1 MEPRRRSLLPLGSL
15 RSRRESFNES
25 PSTAESPSVLGDSL
39 HVGQGD
45 ADQRLGSQSFKKSDD
60 KRDSLTHHHLNLSE
74 HEENKD
80 SSSTKYEGIE
90 VKENASRMRKEKNEV
105 CPVLG
110 AGGDGVLDDIRSS
123 KESLKGSSSNSDWD
137 SDDSLPLDN
146 YPVADVT
153 VSPADDSPL
162 KVFRVINPSELRV
175 PEPADDPSSGSP
187 YSLNAEKRSRFLTR
201 APSIDL
207 TDDDTETG
215 RSKCGHSQKT
225 AEFEMHRS
233 DTKGG
238 NETDVNSS
246 VSGTLGRDG
255 TLLGYEEV
263 WESNAHIPGSNVALP
278 VPASSGNDTHILI
291 KKELEEALV
300 WSSPKFDV
308 TSKGLTCSDLPKE
321 MSENCNTSED
331 TLLYPSPRF
340 GKAKSVAVSEND
352 VSMESSKNQTVTD
365 DVYRRNNGLKLESHS
380 LDALEPLK
388 FVPDTKIPRT
398 RKHARQQSISMQSWS
413 RSEELHEKPP
423 SAAHID
429 QVIEENQHINAQLR
443 CYDEALRDL
452 AHVSVVRKQSSLSLP
467 RAKEASSLTR
477 SQSAGA
483 RNEGFLS
490 LPLPSEVGPREMAQS
505 AIVKKQ
511 GSLSLPRTID
521 IPDFA
526 MVQSL
531 GPKKQGHSSLP
542 CTNDFGTREMAQ
554 TAIVKRQGSLSL
566 PRTCEIPDFASAAN
580 EEYLS
585 LPRSN
590 ELIDEAFKEIGQ
602 SSVTMKRGSHSLP
615 RSIDAKFISLG
626 ADPVPPPRHKKS
638 SHRRRRAES
647 EGEAFDRR
655 LKDDIDRP
663 ISFDVKVQSSSRT
676 EPTAAILNSSVENEV
691 ATESIHS
698 LNTDEKHCL
707 ESMPG
712 SSNLRDVSVEKP
724 IRKKR
729 KMLLAMRG
737 FLGQNRK
744 SLNGSSVSELS
755 IEGSFD
761 DQPFM
766 MSRDKTGPLERQVTV
781 IERPGFCVKSSD
793 TLSPVRLETLEKQ
806 ELQQQSTAKEHA
818 ETLST
823 QPSNSLLEDVPLFEE
838 TARLV
843 RCCFVIKT
851 REK

>member
-25 PSTAESPSVLGDSL
+25 PGTAESPSVHGDSL

-45 ADQRLGSQSFKKSDD
+45 ADQRLGSQNLRKSDD
-60 KRDSLTHHHLNLSE
+60 KRDSLARRHLSVSE

-90 VKENASRMRKEKNEV
+90 VKEKNEV
-105 CPVLG
+105 YPLIG
-110 AGGDGVLDDIRSS
+110 ARGDDVLDDIRSS

-146 YPVADVT
+146 YPIADVT
-153 VSPADDSPL
+153 ISPADDSPL
-162 KVFRVINPSELRV
+162 RVFKVINPSELCV
-175 PEPADDPSSGSP
+175 PDSADDPNDGCP
-187 YSLNAEKRSRFLTR
+187 YSLNAEKRNRFLTR

-215 RSKCGHSQKT
+215 RSKCGHSHKA
-225 AEFEMHRS
+225 AEFETHNS
-233 DTKGG
+233 DIKGD

-263 WESNAHIPGSNVALP
+263 WESNAHIPEGNVAFP
-278 VPASSGNDTHILI
+278 VPASSASDAHILV
-291 KKELEEALV
+291 KEQVEEALV

-308 TSKGLTCSDLPKE
+308 TSKCVSSELPKE
-321 MSENCNTSED
+321 VSENCNTFED

-340 GKAKSVAVSEND
+340 DKAKSVAVSEND
-352 VSMESSKNQTVTD
+352 VCTESARNRAFTD
-365 DVYRRNNGLKLESHS
+365 DGGRRNNGLKLESHS

-388 FVPDTKIPRT
+388 SVPDTKIPHT
-398 RKHARQQSISMQSWS
+398 RKHARQQSISVQSWS

-429 QVIEENQHINAQLR
+429 RMIEENQRINAQLR

-467 RAKEASSLTR
+467 RAKETSSLTR

-490 LPLPSEVGPREMAQS
+490 LPLASEVGPREMAQS

-511 GSLSLPRTID
+511 GSLSLPRTSE

-526 MVQSL
+526 VGQSL

-542 CTNDFGTREMAQ
+542 CTNDFGMREMAQ

-615 RSIDAKFISLG
+615 RSIDSKLISLG

-638 SHRRRRAES
+638 FHRRRRAES
-647 EGEAFDRR
+647 EGEATDRR
-655 LKDDIDRP
+655 LKDGEGRSL
-663 ISFDVKVQSSSRT
+663 SFDVKVQSSNAR
-676 EPTAAILNSSVENEV
+676 EPTPAIFKSTVENEM
-691 ATESIHS
+691 ARESIHS
-698 LNTDEKHCL
+698 LNRGEKNCL
-707 ESMPG
+707 ESTSD
-712 SSNLRDVSVEKP
+712 SSNLKDVSVEKP

-737 FLGQNRK
+737 LLGQNRK
-744 SLNGSSVSELS
+744 GLNGSSVSELS
-755 IEGSFD
+755 MEGSFE

-781 IERPGFCVKSSD
+781 IERPGFSVKRSD
-793 TLSPVRLETLEKQ
+793 SMTLSPARIETQEKQ
-806 ELQQQSTAKEHA
+806 ELQQESTVKEHA
-818 ETLST
+818 EMQNT
-823 QPSNSLLEDVPLFEE
+823 QPSASLLVDVPALEE
-838 TARLV
+838 TAR
-843 RCCFVIKT
+843 FVSRVFFYLNT
-851 REK
+851 R